1 MYTVYLKS
9 VSSFPFKFK
18 SHNAKNYILHQRCKS
33 IYQNKLI
40 LGKSSPGTM
49 QSETQN
55 TEHNTFWI
63 LVILKINTFCIKAE
77 NPYKSDNI
85 YKI

>member
-18 SHNAKNYILHQRCKS
+18 FHNAKNYIFCINAANQ
-33 IYQNKLI
+33 LI
-40 LGKSSPGTM
+40 LSKTSPNTM
-49 QSETQN
+49 QSEIQN

-63 LVILKINTFCIKAE
+63 LVILKIKTFCIIAE
-77 NPYKSDNI
+77 NAYNSDN
-85 YKI
+85 KHL